1 MTQKGYNVP
10 GWTCDKL
17 PHSCQQDGSSCGPFV
32 LKVSEMDHKAIYEFF
47 SVV

>member
-17 PHSCQQDGSSCGPFV
+17 PHSCQQDEVHEQVHVAFCPESKLNGS
-32 LKVSEMDHKAIYEFF
+32 
-47 SVV
+47 